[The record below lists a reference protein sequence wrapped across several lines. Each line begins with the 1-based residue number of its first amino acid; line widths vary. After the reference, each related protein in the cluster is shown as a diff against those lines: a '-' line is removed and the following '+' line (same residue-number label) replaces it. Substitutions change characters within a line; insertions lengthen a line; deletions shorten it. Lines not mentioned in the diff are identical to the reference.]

1 MTTEKTNSSSSSS
14 QQTKFSMMG
23 FVTDNAPILFL
34 LLILILGT
42 IYLYYE
48 LKKVKQE
55 QKKQRGNEDKINFLD
70 TGLNQVKRVVAL
82 MSKGIETKPDEKPE
96 KEQEPDP
103 PAPMAANENVEI
115 KNKKRVVEIS
125 DDESTVSEH

>member
-1 MTTEKTNSSSSSS
+1 MTTEKVKSSDR
-14 QQTKFSMMG
+14 TKFSMTG

-55 QKKQRGNEDKINFLD
+55 QKKQRGNEEKINFLD

-82 MSKGIETKPDEKPE
+82 MSKGMVPETKPDEKLE
-96 KEQEPDP
+96 KEPEPP
-103 PAPMAANENVEI
+103 VPANEKSVEI

-125 DDESTVSEH
+125 DDESTVSEPL